1 MRYEITR
8 ICGHEEE
15 VQLFGKAADR
25 ERRIARMEAEPCAAC
40 RAKGSGLEGT
50 PKQCAWATDIRSD
63 MRRTVEGMRDECRQK
78 ATDEQM
84 AVIDANCD
92 KVQRAIDAET
102 SAKWFIEHRGDER
115 TRLFAALLK
124 KGEGR

>member
-1 MRYEITR
+1 MKYDITHS
-8 ICGHEEE
+8 CGCVETVE
-15 VQLFGKAADR
+15 LFGKAADR

-63 MRRTVEGMRDECRQK
+63 TRRTVEGMRDECRQK

-115 TRLFAALLK
+115 TRLFAELLQ
-124 KGEGR
+124 R

>member
-1 MRYEITR
+1 MKYDITHS
-8 ICGHEEE
+8 CGCVETVE
-15 VQLFGKAADR
+15 LFGKAADR

-50 PKQCAWATDIRSD
+50 PKQCAWAIDIRSD

-115 TRLFAALLK
+115 TRLFALLLQ
-124 KGEGR
+124 R

>member
-1 MRYEITR
+1 MKYDITHS
-8 ICGHEEE
+8 CGCVETVE
-15 VQLFGKAADR
+15 LFGKAADR

-50 PKQCAWATDIRSD
+50 PKQCALATDIRSD

-84 AVIDANCD
+84 AVIAANCD

-115 TRLFAALLK
+115 TRLFAELLQ
-124 KGEGR
+124 R